1 MLSCHDSRAA
11 PQIAQS
17 ASPVCG
23 TKNFSSVRL
32 YSAPQVHCTIV
43 TIPANMC
50 FGPRNFQSGN
60 CHNRTEPPLRA
71 HLRLK
76 LVSNTVLLCEQTRCS
91 LASWPSLCCLRPSRW
106 TEEGPLRVIRVD
118 FGMSAAC
125 PLRGQSR
132 NCGCPVW
139 LVAAPRCRVRPD
151 ASGPRE
157 ALHKRLRTAITAIEV
172 R

>member
-60 CHNRTEPPLRA
+60 CHNRTEPPLRDQSYCA
-71 HLRLK
+71 NRHVVLS
-76 LVSNTVLLCEQTRCS
+76 LVGRRCV
-91 LASWPSLCCLRPSRW
+91 AS
-106 TEEGPLRVIRVD
+106 GRVD
-118 FGMSAAC
+118 GQRKVRFGSFASILAC
-125 PLRGQSR
+125 PQHVRLEGNLGIAVVRFGWSQR
-132 NCGCPVW
+132 LAAEFGLTPV
-139 LVAAPRCRVRPD
+139 VRARLS
-151 ASGPRE
+151 ASGYAPPSPPSKFDS
-157 ALHKRLRTAITAIEV
+157 LLK
-172 R
+172 